1 LEEPEGFWGEE
12 EPERI
17 GVGSEGAGFRER
29 DREMGSKG
37 YREREREE
45 RGLGES
51 EVREERAEN
60 EGRREFLVS
69 DRCGGKHGGN
79 YNL

>member
-1 LEEPEGFWGEE
+1 LEEPEGFWGKE

-37 YREREREE
+37 YRERER
-45 RGLGES
+45 RKGVWGK
-51 EVREERAEN
+51 VRLEK
-60 EGRREFLVS
+60 REQKT
-69 DRCGGKHGGN
+69 REGGN
-79 YNL
+79 F

>member
-1 LEEPEGFWGEE
+1 MKVQGLE
-12 EPERI
+12 
-17 GVGSEGAGFRER
+17 RETEKWDLR
-29 DREMGSKG
+29 V
-37 YREREREE
+37 REREREREKE

>member
-1 LEEPEGFWGEE
+1 VKVQGLE
-12 EPERI
+12 
-17 GVGSEGAGFRER
+17 RETEKWDLR
-29 DREMGSKG
+29 VI
-37 YREREREE
+37 EREREKE

-69 DRCGGKHGGN
+69 DRCGGKRGGN